1 MRKRDVLAL
10 FEYNYW
16 ANWKIVGAA
25 GEILPEQFTAPTS
38 ITWRN
43 LRGTLVHTLD
53 VEQSWRRRLRGE
65 EKAVWDAELPAD
77 RFANVLELEAY
88 WRTDAQEMLVWLEEF
103 DDERLAVMVDLG
115 PRDRFPMW
123 FFLVHIVTHGTE
135 QRRDVSILLKNLG
148 HEAPE
153 LEFLWYAD
161 SLRDPETSLG

>member
-16 ANWKIVGAA
+16 ANWQVVGAA
-25 GEILPEQFTAPTS
+25 GQLSHEQFTAPTA
-38 ITWRN
+38 ITWRD

-65 EKAVWDAELPAD
+65 DRTVWDGELAAD
-77 RFANVLELEAY
+77 RFGTAAELEAY
-88 WRTDAQEMLVWLEEF
+88 WRSDAREMLSWL
-103 DDERLAVMVDLG
+103 DDLDDQRLAATVDLG
-115 PRDRFPMW
+115 PRDQFPMW
-123 FFLVHIVTHGTE
+123 YFLVHIVTHGTE
-135 QRRDVSILLKNLG
+135 QRRDISILLKNFG

-161 SLRDPETSLG
+161 SLRDLNAS